1 MQELNKKKQNCKF
14 SVLAPLLLD
23 TSWFVEP
30 AICTQYVFILIKPQL
45 YVEYPENT
53 YGLEIHP
60 DKPHKTITVTI
71 FFFHV
76 GLIFGLYPRYTII
89 GFN

>member
-1 MQELNKKKQNCKF
+1 MF
-14 SVLAPLLLD
+14 APLPD
-23 TSWFVEP
+23 TSWFVEQ

-45 YVEYPENT
+45 YVENPKNT

-60 DKPHKTITVTI
+60 DKPHKMYPLLFG

-76 GLIFGLYPRYTII
+76 GLIFGLYPRNNDR
-89 GFN
+89 F